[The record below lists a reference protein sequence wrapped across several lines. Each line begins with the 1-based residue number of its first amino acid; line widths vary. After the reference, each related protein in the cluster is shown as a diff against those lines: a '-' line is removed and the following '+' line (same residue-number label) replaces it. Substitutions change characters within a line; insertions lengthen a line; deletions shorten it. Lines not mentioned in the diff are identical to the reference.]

1 MYRCYIVTLYTA
13 YTASQLRLG
22 VGSPLRVHAWRGREM
37 KEQKSVLGLSTIRRN
52 RGVSLEQIA
61 ESTKISIRSL
71 EAIEQG
77 DFRKLPGG
85 IYNTSYIRQYARA
98 IEYDESALLAFY
110 MREMAGSDGTVRN
123 GANGNGGGGGVRAR
137 PRTMGALRRGGGPP
151 ARAGWARRG
160 GAAPAQ
166 RAAGGPPVA
175 PPPPASWAPSP
186 VGRTPWSARVPPGPA
201 SRQSDIGS
209 IHTSRPTGAS
219 TADRGSAPQFPPN
232 VFRPDPTNQFRPR
245 HGSHARPTHGV
256 SVPTP
261 VSPPAAWRTRSEEHT
276 SELQSLRHLVCR

>member
-1 MYRCYIVTLYTA
+1 MYQCYIVTLYTA

-22 VGSPLRVHAWRGREM
+22 VGSPLRVHAWRGRKM

-110 MREMAGSDGTVRN
+110 MREMGK
-123 GANGNGGGGGVRAR
+123 
-137 PRTMGALRRGGGPP
+137 RR
-151 ARAGWARRG
+151 RY
-160 GAAPAQ
+160 GAAKTQ
-166 RAAGGPPVA
+166 HLYV
-175 PPPPASWAPSP
+175 
-186 VGRTPWSARVPPGPA
+186 VPYEPLG
-201 SRQSDIGS
+201 
-209 IHTSRPTGAS
+209 
-219 TADRGSAPQFPPN
+219 
-232 VFRPDPTNQFRPR
+232 
-245 HGSHARPTHGV
+245 
-256 SVPTP
+256 
-261 VSPPAAWRTRSEEHT
+261 
-276 SELQSLRHLVCR
+276 

>member
-1 MYRCYIVTLYTA
+1 MYQCYIVTLYTA

-22 VGSPLRVHAWRGREM
+22 VGSPLRVHAWRGRKM

-110 MREMAGSDGTVRN
+110 TREMARSDRYD
-123 GANGNGGGGGVRAR
+123 AR
-137 PRTMGALRRGGGPP
+137 PNHVKILALAGIQPLQHEGIELFRRSLETDLFQFG
-151 ARAGWARRG
+151 
-160 GAAPAQ
+160 
-166 RAAGGPPVA
+166 
-175 PPPPASWAPSP
+175 
-186 VGRTPWSARVPPGPA
+186 TPQQVVK
-201 SRQSDIGS
+201 
-209 IHTSRPTGAS
+209 H
-219 TADRGSAPQFPPN
+219 
-232 VFRPDPTNQFRPR
+232 
-245 HGSHARPTHGV
+245 
-256 SVPTP
+256 
-261 VSPPAAWRTRSEEHT
+261 
-276 SELQSLRHLVCR
+276 LLR